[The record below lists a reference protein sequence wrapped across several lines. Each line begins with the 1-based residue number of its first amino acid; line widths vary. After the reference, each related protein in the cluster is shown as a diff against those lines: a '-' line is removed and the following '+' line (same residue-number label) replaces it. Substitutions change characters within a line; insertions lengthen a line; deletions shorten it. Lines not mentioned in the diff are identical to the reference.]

1 MRLPWTARRSN
12 KSILKE
18 INPENSLEELMLK
31 LKLQYFASKDA
42 KSRLIGKD
50 ADAGKDIGQEKKGA
64 IEDEMIRRHH
74 RPNGHGSEQ
83 TPGNNEGQESLACYR
98 PWGHKELDT
107 TE

>member
-50 ADAGKDIGQEKKGA
+50 ADAGKDIGQKKGA

-83 TPGNNEGQESLACYR
+83 TPGNNEGQESLACCNSWDR
-98 PWGHKELDT
+98 KELDT